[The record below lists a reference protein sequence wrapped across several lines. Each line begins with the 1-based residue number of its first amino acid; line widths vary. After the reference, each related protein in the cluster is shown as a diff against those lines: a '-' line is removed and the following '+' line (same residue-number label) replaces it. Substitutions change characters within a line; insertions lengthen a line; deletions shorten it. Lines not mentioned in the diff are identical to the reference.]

1 MAANVTSQA
10 GKSNFR
16 RRFLKTGLTVLCS
29 AMVGGSF
36 AAELLRRK
44 AKTNSLALNLM
55 SLPTHHREMIST
67 FENMEDAQL
76 TNSTYVSSAES
87 LLPHVRKLKPN
98 ISTHHILRIQAASFL
113 KKYHNALAE
122 VLNER
127 KTLDLE
133 EYYLHLRRRVSDMKL
148 AFDFVNFKTS
158 EVTENIT
165 NIVKLNK
172 IDYARLARDGKR
184 LRIAFDE
191 IYSLNKQHAN
201 QSEFCTNFWKFHLI
215 SHCFNCF

>member
-1 MAANVTSQA
+1 MSAGVTSQA
-10 GKSNFR
+10 AKSSFR
-16 RRFLKTGLTVLCS
+16 RRFVKTGLTVLCS

-36 AAELLRRK
+36 AAEMLRRK
-44 AKTNSLALNLM
+44 AKTNSLAINLM
-55 SLPTHHREMIST
+55 SLPSHHRELITT
-67 FENMEDAQL
+67 FENMEDSQL

-127 KTLDLE
+127 KSLDLE
-133 EYYLHLRRRVSDMKL
+133 EYYLHLRRRLTDMKL
-148 AFDFVNFKTS
+148 AFDFVNFKAS
-158 EVTENIT
+158 EVTDNIT

-172 IDYARLARDGKR
+172 MDYARLARDGKR

-191 IYSLNKQHAN
+191 IYNSNRQRTDSSKLRDI
-201 QSEFCTNFWKFHLI
+201 F
-215 SHCFNCF
+215 